1 MKCDCDICK
10 VKEDESDDWEIQRL
24 EDIITICEALIK
36 HKKRAK
42 QREPLKKII
51 EDMQK
56 KTDGDVKIKERDDG
70 STSFT
75 YTGSM
80 PKGKLHMPEDSHPC
94 CPMPPDCFPEDI
106 AAGNTATKPILR
118 KKRPSPDGFSR
129 NGSS

>member
-80 PKGKLHMPEDSHPC
+80 PKAY
-94 CPMPPDCFPEDI
+94 FY
-106 AAGNTATKPILR
+106 
-118 KKRPSPDGFSR
+118 R
-129 NGSS
+129 NWPWIWYF